1 MSASTRSNA
10 VKTISGRRNFVFQ
23 LSVACLC
30 MLSSPWLH
38 ASDAKSKV
46 LDVQWQTDRESSQ
59 PLNVIFILTDDQR
72 FDEMGF
78 MNPVIDTPNIDRLAR
93 EGVHFK
99 NAFVTTALCSPSR
112 ATILTGQ
119 YMHNHGVVDN
129 NAPPNPNSVFFPQY
143 LQVAGYDTAFVGKW
157 HMGEAA
163 SASRSLDD
171 PQPGFDHWVSFAG
184 QGHYYPTRLRNGLM
198 NQLNI
203 NGEHVPQKGYITDEL
218 TDYAVDY
225 LSQRTSENPFFLYL
239 SHKAV
244 HANFSPA
251 ARHAEQYADREIPI
265 PTSQA
270 DTDENY
276 RGKPMWVK
284 NQRNSWHGVDFPYH
298 SSLDVQAYKMEYHRA
313 MSAVD
318 DSIGRLL
325 AWIAENG
332 YAENTIVML
341 MGDNGFLFGEHGLID
356 KRNAYEE
363 SMRVP
368 LVAWAPSILPK
379 NHQVDE
385 MVANLDIAPTMLDIA
400 GLKSPVQFQGQS
412 LLGLARGLPAPA
424 WRQALLYEYYWEF
437 NFPSTPTTFA
447 LRTDDYKLIQYHGIW
462 DTEELYDIK
471 NDPLEMNNLVGDPK
485 YLPVVASMRQQLFK
499 RLSNNQGQHVVP
511 YTEKFSS
518 GAVFRERDRSKAA
531 EFPDQWLKK
540 DTDPGLTNF
549 FVPDHRRV
557 EARKKRKQ
565 MKAPQ
570 PD

>member
-1 MSASTRSNA
+1 M
-10 VKTISGRRNFVFQ
+10 KTNKGRGIITLQ
-23 LSVACLC
+23 LLSLCLG
-30 MLSSPWLH
+30 MLSI
-38 ASDAKSKV
+38 ASVQARDATSKV

-78 MNPVIDTPNIDRLAR
+78 MNPIIDTPNIDRLAR

-143 LQVAGYDTAFVGKW
+143 LQAAGYDTAFVGKW

-184 QGHYYPTRLRNGLM
+184 QGHYYPTQLRNGLV

-218 TDYAVDY
+218 TDYALDY
-225 LSQRTSENPFFLYL
+225 LSERPSDNPFFLYL

-251 ARHAEQYADREIPI
+251 ERHAEQYADRDIPI
-265 PTSQA
+265 PASQA

-276 RGKPMWVK
+276 HGKPMWVK

-325 AWIAENG
+325 AWLAENG

-368 LVAWAPSILPK
+368 LVAWGPSVLPESYK
-379 NHQVDE
+379 VDE
-385 MVANLDIAPTMLDIA
+385 IVANLDIAPTMLDIA
-400 GLKSPVQFQGQS
+400 GLKSPVQFEGQS
-412 LLGLARGLPAPA
+412 LLPLARGMSVSD
-424 WRQALLYEYYWEF
+424 WRKELLYEYYWEF

-471 NDPLEMNNLVGDPK
+471 NDPKEREK
-485 YLPVVASMRQQLFK
+485 KVVVVIS
-499 RLSNNQGQHVVP
+499 LSSVVVCGQKH
-511 YTEKFSS
+511 
-518 GAVFRERDRSKAA
+518 
-531 EFPDQWLKK
+531 QI
-540 DTDPGLTNF
+540 DTPFL
-549 FVPDHRRV
+549 
-557 EARKKRKQ
+557 A
-565 MKAPQ
+565 
-570 PD
+570 

>member
-1 MSASTRSNA
+1 M
-10 VKTISGRRNFVFQ
+10 KTNKGRGIITLQ
-23 LSVACLC
+23 LLSLCLG
-30 MLSSPWLH
+30 MLSI
-38 ASDAKSKV
+38 ASVQARDATSKV

-78 MNPVIDTPNIDRLAR
+78 MNPIIDTPNIDRLAR

-143 LQVAGYDTAFVGKW
+143 LQAAGYDTAFVGKW

-184 QGHYYPTRLRNGLM
+184 QGHYYPTQLRNGLV

-218 TDYAVDY
+218 TDYALDY
-225 LSQRTSENPFFLYL
+225 LSERPSDNPFFLYL

-251 ARHAEQYADREIPI
+251 ERHAEQYADRDIPI
-265 PTSQA
+265 PASQA

-276 RGKPMWVK
+276 HGKPMWVK

-325 AWIAENG
+325 AWLAENG

-368 LVAWAPSILPK
+368 LVAWGPSVLPASYK
-379 NHQVDE
+379 VDE
-385 MVANLDIAPTMLDIA
+385 IVANLDIAPTMLDIA
-400 GLKSPVQFQGQS
+400 GLKSPVQFEGQS
-412 LLGLARGLPAPA
+412 LLPLARGMSVSD
-424 WRQALLYEYYWEF
+424 WRKELLYEYYWEF

-471 NDPLEMNNLVGDPK
+471 NDPKEMNNLVGDPQ
-485 YLPVVASMRQQLFK
+485 YLPIVAAMRQKLFK
-499 RLSNNQGQHVVP
+499 RLVNNQGQHVVP

-531 EFPDQWLKK
+531 EFPDRWLKK
-540 DTDPGLTNF
+540 DSDTGLTNF

-557 EARKKRKQ
+557 EARKKAAEV
-565 MKAPQ
+565 KARRSN
-570 PD
+570 

>member
-1 MSASTRSNA
+1 MKNCRVANPINGSIFALALTFFSSALAATEEGEKSLEVTWSETPAISTP
-10 VKTISGRRNFVFQ
+10 T
-23 LSVACLC
+23 
-30 MLSSPWLH
+30 
-38 ASDAKSKV
+38 
-46 LDVQWQTDRESSQ
+46 
-59 PLNVIFILTDDQR
+59 NVIYILTDDQR

-78 MNPVIDTPNIDRLAR
+78 MNPIIDTPNIDRLAS
-93 EGVHFK
+93 EGVHFE

-129 NAPPNPNSVFFPQY
+129 NSPRNPNSVLFSEY
-143 LQVAGYDTAFVGKW
+143 LQIAGYDTAFIGKW

-163 SASRSLDD
+163 SASRNLDD
-171 PQPGFDHWVSFAG
+171 PQPGFNHWVSFAG
-184 QGHYYPTRLRNGLM
+184 QGHYYPTRLRNGEM
-198 NQLNI
+198 NKFNI
-203 NGEHVPQKGYITDEL
+203 NGEHVLQKGYITDEL
-218 TDYAVDY
+218 TDYALDY
-225 LSQRTSENPFFLYL
+225 LSNRESDKPFFLYL

-251 ARHAEQYADREIPI
+251 KRHASLYSDREIPI
-265 PTSQA
+265 PLSQA
-270 DTDENY
+270 DTAENY

-318 DSIGRLL
+318 DSIGRILSWL
-325 AWIAENG
+325 EANG
-332 YAENTIVML
+332 LEKNTIVML

-368 LVAWAPSILPK
+368 LVAWGPGVIEQG
-379 NHQVDE
+379 HTVDE

-400 GLKSPVQFQGQS
+400 GLESPEQFEGRS
-412 LLGLARGLPAPA
+412 LLGLARGRPVSN
-424 WRQALLYEYYWEF
+424 WRDELLYEYYWEF

-462 DTEELYDIK
+462 DTEELYDMQ
-471 NDPLEMNNLVGDPK
+471 NDPNEMRNLIGDPR
-485 YLPVVASMRQQLFK
+485 YLPIVASMRQQLFK
-499 RLSNNQGQHVVP
+499 RLENNRGQHVVP

-531 EFPDQWLKK
+531 EFPARWLKK
-540 DTDPGLTNF
+540 DTDKGLEDF
-549 FVPDHRRV
+549 FVPDYRRV
-557 EARKKRKQ
+557 EARKKAAEK
-565 MKAPQ
+565 KASQ